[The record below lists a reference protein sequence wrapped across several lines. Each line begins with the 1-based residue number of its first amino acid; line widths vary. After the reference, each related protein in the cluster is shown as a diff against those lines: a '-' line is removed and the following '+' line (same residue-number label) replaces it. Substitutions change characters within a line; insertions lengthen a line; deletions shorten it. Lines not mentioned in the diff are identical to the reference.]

1 MTDLILKAL
10 DLFKWF
16 FRSLGVDYE
25 KFRVLLWVKLTVDN
39 RQEKSLVQRKGKKE
53 MSNSMLRVTFIYA
66 VMGVFLG
73 LMLLGIQSV
82 FTSMVFVFSMVMVM
96 TAVALISDFTSVL
109 LDTTDNAILLP
120 RPIDSRTLATA
131 RITHIVIYILM
142 ITLALTT
149 ASIIIG
155 TIKFGPIFTVV
166 FIITLFF
173 AVLFVVF
180 LANVFY
186 LLLMNISSGDHFH
199 DIILYFQI
207 FMAAFAMGSY
217 QLLPRLMEMD
227 ALKGF
232 ILPIRWWTY
241 LLPPAWMAAPIDI
254 AVNGDF
260 SAAKIMMS
268 LTGVVIPI
276 ASVYVVI
283 KYLAPGFSRAL
294 SHLEAVGSSTE
305 KNLIT
310 AQKKGKFQTFLSRIF
325 TANSSEQSVF
335 QLSWKLSSRDR
346 KFKLRT
352 YPAFGYMLI
361 IAFILSVYQGEGNLL
376 ENIQNLPSTGKY
388 LIFLYIGCI
397 VIPIVV
403 LQQRFS
409 DQYESSWIY
418 YSFPFASPGDIQ
430 KGSLKAMVIKY
441 GFPVFIP
448 LSLFVFLVWG
458 PHVLDDIVLAFLNM
472 IIASLV
478 VGFMVRKDFP
488 FSRKASSAAESQK
501 GMTGVFLFTFPAAL
515 GGVHYGLTLLPY
527 AIPAAIVIAVGIAYL
542 GMKLY
547 GQTTWKMIS

>member
-1 MTDLILKAL
+1 MTDFILKAL

-16 FRSLGVDYE
+16 FRLLGVDYE
-25 KFRVLLWVKLTVDN
+25 KFRILLWVKLTVDN
-39 RQEKSLVQRKGKKE
+39 RQEKSMVQRKGKKE
-53 MSNSMLRVTFIYA
+53 MSNSMLKVTIIYA
-66 VMGVFLG
+66 FMGIFLG
-73 LMLLGIQSV
+73 LLLLGIQSA
-82 FTSMVFVFSMVMVM
+82 FTSMVMVFSMVMVM

-120 RPIDSRTLATA
+120 RPIDSRTMATA

-149 ASIIIG
+149 VSIVIG
-155 TIKFGPIFTVV
+155 TIKFGPLFPIA
-166 FIITLFF
+166 FIVALFF

-186 LLLMNISSGDHFH
+186 LLLIKISSEDHFR

-217 QLLPRLMEMD
+217 QLLPRLIEMD
-227 ALKGF
+227 AVKGF
-232 ILPIRWWTY
+232 TLPIRWWTY
-241 LLPPAWMAAPIDI
+241 LLPPAWAAAPIDI

-260 SAAKIMMS
+260 SLAKIVMT
-268 LTGVVIPI
+268 LTGLVIPI
-276 ASVYVVI
+276 VSVYIVI
-283 KYLAPGFSRAL
+283 KYLAPGFNQAL
-294 SHLEAVGSSTE
+294 LKMDATGSSTDE
-305 KNLIT
+305 KLY
-310 AQKKGKFQTFLSRIF
+310 AAKKKGKFQTFLSRIF

-352 YPAFGYMLI
+352 YPTFGYMLI

-388 LIFLYIGCI
+388 LIFLYIGCL

-409 DQYESSWIY
+409 DQYEASWIY
-418 YSFPFASPGDIQ
+418 YSFPFASPGDIL
-430 KGSLKAMVIKY
+430 KGSLKTMVVKY
-441 GFPVFIP
+441 GFSVFIP
-448 LSLFVFLVWG
+448 LSFFVFLVWG
-458 PHVLDDIVLAFLNM
+458 PHVLDDIVLAFLNL

-478 VGFMVRKDFP
+478 VGLLVRKDLP

-501 GMTGVFLFTFPAAL
+501 GMTGLITFLFPVAL
-515 GGVHYGLTLLPY
+515 GGIHYGLTLLPY
-527 AIPAAIVIAVGIAYL
+527 AIPIAIVLALGIAYL

-547 GQTTWKMIS
+547 GQTTWEMIS